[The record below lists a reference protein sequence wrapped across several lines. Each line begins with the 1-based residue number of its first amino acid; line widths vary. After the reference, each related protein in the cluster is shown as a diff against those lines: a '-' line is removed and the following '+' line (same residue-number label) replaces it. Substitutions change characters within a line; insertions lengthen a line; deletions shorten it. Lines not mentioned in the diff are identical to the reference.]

1 MFNQFKKESGRSGFS
16 NIAIKIIPLILILP
30 ILYLFLFVGRME
42 ALSGIGSALIVFIV
56 LCLAVQIF
64 NKARKKAQEIKRK
77 ENPSEGG

>member
-42 ALSGIGSALIVFIV
+42 ALSGIVFIV